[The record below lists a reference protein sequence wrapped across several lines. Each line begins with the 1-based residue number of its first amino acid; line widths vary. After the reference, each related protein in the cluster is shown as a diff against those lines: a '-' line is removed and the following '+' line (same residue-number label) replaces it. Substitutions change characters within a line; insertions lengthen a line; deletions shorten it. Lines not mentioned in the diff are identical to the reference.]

1 MAKFKRGSLTLA
13 RQVFNTPQL
22 ILADDLQN
30 IAQYLVNRANGIE
43 MDLESFENNDEVE
56 KELRQPLSEEEQRER
71 KYRQL
76 GITNDG
82 KRGNLN
88 VTGTLVPKAGSI
100 DADCMEL
107 TSYEKLHNTFVQ
119 QVNEGIEELVLH
131 VDSGGGSAFSCFEMA
146 TEVKKL
152 AVEKDIK
159 IYAYVDGLSASAA
172 YAWTSIADEII
183 ARPDSEVG
191 SVGVVVQLIN
201 NSKMLENIGITRQF
215 VCHGEQKVPFAEN
228 GEFSPQFISSIQKKV
243 DKTGKEFSNFIATNR
258 NLSVQ
263 SVLNT
268 QAEVFDSEEALA
280 VGFIDKIMT
289 KSEFYNTYL
298 PSLNSKSQSDSFV
311 NRYGLSVEEKQDSV
325 LNGKSTKEETMNNSE
340 KDKTVI
346 EASDTQSPDLAATM
360 TAQLE
365 KMELDNK
372 ALTNQLAEVTAKL
385 EAKDSEY
392 AELMANMQEA
402 ELNQRLATRKM
413 ALEDALGKDNDKVE
427 SLLSTTESLSDEQ
440 FEIIATSLATS
451 QDKTNQHLAELG
463 GEGQESNLQLSI
475 ADQIKKTAE
484 TMNRKAH

>member
-43 MDLESFENNDEVE
+43 MDLESFENKEVE
-56 KELRQPLSEEEQRER
+56 TELRQPLSDEEQRER

-107 TSYEKLHNTFVQ
+107 TSYEKLHSTFLQ
-119 QVNEGIEELVLH
+119 QVNEGIKELVLH

-201 NSKMLENIGITRQF
+201 NTKMLENIGITRQF

-243 DKTGKEFSNFIATNR
+243 DKTGKEFSSFIAANR

-268 QAEVFDSEEALA
+268 QSEVFDSEEALA

-325 LNGKSTKEETMNNSE
+325 LNGKTTKEETMNNSE

-346 EASDTQSPDLAATM
+346 DATDNTPDLTTSM
-360 TAQLE
+360 TAKLE
-365 KMELDNK
+365 DMELSNK
-372 ALTNQLAEVTAKL
+372 NLATQLAEVTAKL
-385 EAKDSEY
+385 EAKDNAY
-392 AELMANMQEA
+392 AELMASMQEA
-402 ELNQRLATRKM
+402 ELSQRLATRKM
-413 ALEDALGKDNDKVE
+413 ALEDALGKDSDKVE

-440 FEIIATSLATS
+440 FEVIATSLSTT
-451 QDKTNQHLAELG
+451 QDKMNQQLEELG
-463 GEGQESNLQLSI
+463 GEGQESLMQLSI